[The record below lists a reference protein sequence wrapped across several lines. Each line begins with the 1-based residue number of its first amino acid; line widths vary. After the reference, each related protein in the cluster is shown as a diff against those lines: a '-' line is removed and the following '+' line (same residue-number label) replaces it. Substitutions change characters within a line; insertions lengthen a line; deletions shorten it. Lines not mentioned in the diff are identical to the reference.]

1 MSEADKIIESLKN
14 SGRKVEEFYT
24 GNKTSDKN
32 VANIEDDIEILE
44 SIVKVH
50 NDFLQGVNKESIN
63 EKEIRALERVLLHYK
78 NMKFNY
84 ENLIHDI
91 SLIAESLDMQEDSTI
106 EEIAIR
112 ISEEMY
118 NQQQKDKRIQEL
130 EEENRKI
137 KAQHVFTRRNEATDE
152 EKAELYDVIEKTV
165 DEFLEKEKT
174 IWEQKM
180 TTEKM
185 SLEEA
190 INIVDAMY
198 QDRYKIIEENDTVYV
213 DRLKDVKFT
222 NLEFASVILLRGI
235 QSLQSKLNNSI
246 PKQVVI
252 DKIEE
257 LMIQGNYKTFYNPN
271 GRTHFLKEES
281 DCKIEVLQELLEG
294 EKNNENIK
302 S

>member
-32 VANIEDDIEILE
+32 VANIEKDIKNIKQYINLVLDKNYCDCNELNVISTGKHCDGSKNVAYSMQNILAE
-44 SIVKVH
+44 
-50 NDFLQGVNKESIN
+50 
-63 EKEIRALERVLLHYK
+63 LE
-78 NMKFNY
+78 
-84 ENLIHDI
+84 
-91 SLIAESLDMQEDSTI
+91 
-106 EEIAIR
+106 
-112 ISEEMY
+112 
-118 NQQQKDKRIQEL
+118 QKDKRIQEL
-130 EEENRKI
+130 EGENRKI

-190 INIVDAMY
+190 INVVDAMY

-281 DCKIEVLQELLEG
+281 DCKIEVLQELLGG

>member
-32 VANIEDDIEILE
+32 VGNIEDDIEILE

-257 LMIQGNYKTFYNPN
+257 IEIIKQITSKAKY
-271 GRTHFLKEES
+271 THLEL
-281 DCKIEVLQELLEG
+281 LQFAINNLEELLE
-294 EKNNENIK
+294 K
-302 S
+302 

>member
-32 VANIEDDIEILE
+32 VANIEKDIKNIKQYINLVLDKNYCDCNELNVISTGKHCDGSKNVAYSMQNILAE
-44 SIVKVH
+44 
-50 NDFLQGVNKESIN
+50 
-63 EKEIRALERVLLHYK
+63 LE
-78 NMKFNY
+78 
-84 ENLIHDI
+84 
-91 SLIAESLDMQEDSTI
+91 
-106 EEIAIR
+106 
-112 ISEEMY
+112 
-118 NQQQKDKRIQEL
+118 QKDKRIQEL
-130 EEENRKI
+130 EGENRKI

-190 INIVDAMY
+190 INVVDAMY

-235 QSLQSKLNNSI
+235 QSLQSKLKNSI
-246 PKQVVI
+246 PKQAVI
-252 DKIEE
+252 DKIKELDIAILECEYDDDDVEE
-257 LMIQGNYKTFYNPN
+257 YKNDVE
-271 GRTHFLKEES
+271 KEKRILLIKKSALE
-281 DCKIEVLQELLEG
+281 ELLE
-294 EKNNENIK
+294 EK
-302 S
+302 